1 MPNEMTIEENVL
13 YIEALSHALRDEM
26 RHDPSV
32 MLMGQDIAGH
42 GGAFKITKG
51 FLDEFG
57 PQRVRN
63 TPIAESGTIG
73 IATGAAILGQRPV
86 IEMQFADFISCGF
99 NQLVNVA
106 AKMYWRTE
114 CSVPLVI
121 RMPGGGGMGA
131 GAFHSQNVESWFLH
145 SPGLKVVAPAF
156 SDDAYRLLRSAIKDP
171 NPVIYFEHKFLYR
184 RERTDLKGTEIGD
197 RVVGEANVRRSG
209 QHLTSIS
216 WGWMTH
222 RVLEAAEIMAAEGIE
237 IEVIDLPVLSPLD
250 LDPILQSIEKTE
262 HVAITHEATR
272 TCGFGAELAARISDE
287 AIWNLD
293 GPVRRITYPDS
304 PSPFNKKLEAD
315 RIPSVDVICDGWRQA
330 LQS

>member
-1 MPNEMTIEENVL
+1 MPTESKILEENLL
-13 YIEALSHALRDEM
+13 YIDALSLALRDEM
-26 RHDPSV
+26 REDPSV

-42 GGAFKITKG
+42 GGAFKITRD
-51 FLDEFG
+51 FLEEFG
-57 PQRVRN
+57 DRRVRN
-63 TPIAESGTIG
+63 TPIAESGTVG

-86 IEMQFADFISCGF
+86 IEMQFADFITCGF

-131 GAFHSQNVESWFLH
+131 GAFHSQNIESWFLH

-184 RERTDLKGTEIGD
+184 RERSDLQEMQIPD
-197 RVVGEANVRRSG
+197 RIEGEANVRREG
-209 QHLTSIS
+209 HHLTSIS

-222 RVLEAAEIMAAEGIE
+222 RALEAAEVMEKEGIE

-250 LDPILQSIEKTE
+250 LSGIFKSIEKTE
-262 HVAITHEATR
+262 HAAIIHEATR
-272 TCGFGAELAARISDE
+272 TAGFGAELAARISDE

-293 GPVRRITYPDS
+293 GPIRRITYPDS
-304 PSPFNKKLEAD
+304 PSPFHKGLEAA
-315 RIPSVDVICDGWRQA
+315 RIPSVDVICDGWREVLA
-330 LQS
+330 